1 MFRTIRAVAAA
12 SLLVSVALGAQAQD
26 AAKDK
31 SAKPAAAAKPAAKP
45 AAAKPGAVVGRDW
58 TKIDTNKDNYI
69 SPDEME
75 VWLKANG
82 PDSK

>member
-1 MFRTIRAVAAA
+1 MKSIPTLALAAA
-12 SLLVSVALGAQAQD
+12 LSLYGGAAFAQD
-26 AAKDK
+26 
-31 SAKPAAAAKPAAKP
+31 KPVAKPAAKP
-45 AAAKPGAVVGRDW
+45 VATKAAPVVGRDW

-69 SPDEME
+69 SPEEME